1 MPRKIPEPTG
11 RTRTNLITAYATGTP
26 GRALAK
32 NHKVSEAT
40 MAKWLRRWGATKGPA
55 TSDPGVDREE
65 AVRLYNDG
73 TPLST
78 LMRHYGVTRRRMEL
92 LLEAWDVPVRRT
104 PRHPQTDPK
113 VDREEAVRLYNDGT
127 SAQALAQLYG
137 VTPDRVKRRLRAWD
151 VPLRT
156 RKQAAQ
162 HTARTRRET
171 QARALD
177 AYRLFP

>member
-1 MPRKIPEPTG
+1 MGHDPEKQPERPPGPTPPDAAAIM
-11 RTRTNLITAYATGTP
+11 T
-26 GRALAK
+26 
-32 NHKVSEAT
+32 
-40 MAKWLRRWGATKGPA
+40 KWLRTWGATKGPA
-55 TSDPGVDREE
+55 TSDPRVDREE
-65 AVRLYNDG
+65 AVRLYN
-73 TPLST
+73 
-78 LMRHYGVTRRRMEL
+78 E
-92 LLEAWDVPVRRT
+92 
-104 PRHPQTDPK
+104 
-113 VDREEAVRLYNDGT
+113 GT
-127 SAQALAQLYG
+127 SAQALAQHYG